1 MALPPPQESAPE
13 SASRDLPASYR
24 SPWQTLGE
32 NLQAVLADIRLRG
45 RELWRRN
52 GQGTLWRPSWWP
64 ADLAPLF
71 WPLLLALA
79 LVFLVGLISAGWL
92 ALRPRPGG
100 LPLESSNPPRSAPS
114 EVVDLSPPA
123 GAPLSDAPS
132 LAAPDGSAAGDTT
145 PAPVAPP
152 PAPSQDPF
160 VVEEAPEPEA
170 TAAPVQPEPMPLDP
184 LNALLQRPD
193 AEGLLIGARA
203 LPDQLSLVLELAPG
217 FANLSA
223 AERQRRAEQW
233 QQWAAELGYDH
244 LELRDSRSGL
254 LARDALVGSGM
265 IVLSEQPRP

>member
-13 SASRDLPASYR
+13 SSSRDLPASYR
-24 SPWQTLGE
+24 NPWQTLGE
-32 NLQAVLADIRLRG
+32 NLQAVVADTRLRC

-79 LVFLVGLISAGWL
+79 LGLLVALISAGWM
-92 ALRPRPGG
+92 ALRPRAGDVA
-100 LPLESSNPPRSAPS
+100 LESTKQPSSAPA
-114 EVVDLSPPA
+114 EVATSLQPP
-123 GAPLSDAPS
+123 GESLPEAPS
-132 LAAPDGSAAGDTT
+132 LAVPEVSAAGETT
-145 PAPVAPP
+145 SAPAAKAPDPSVADQELEPDLP
-152 PAPSQDPF
+152 EVLVP
-160 VVEEAPEPEA
+160 PEP
-170 TAAPVQPEPMPLDP
+170 TPVDPLD
-184 LNALLQRPD
+184 ALLQRPE
-193 AEGLLIGARA
+193 AEGLLIGARV
-203 LPDQLSLVLELAPG
+203 LPDQVSLVLDVAPG

-223 AERQRRAEQW
+223 AERQRCAEQW
-233 QQWAAELGYDH
+233 QQWAIELGYDH

>member
-32 NLQAVLADIRLRG
+32 NLQAVVADTRLRG

-71 WPLLLALA
+71 WPVLLALA
-79 LVFLVGLISAGWL
+79 LALLVALISAGWL
-92 ALRPRPGG
+92 ALRPRAGDVA
-100 LPLESSNPPRSAPS
+100 LESTKQPSSAPA
-114 EVVDLSPPA
+114 EVATSLQPP
-123 GAPLSDAPS
+123 GESLPEAPS
-132 LAAPDGSAAGDTT
+132 LAVPEVSAEGETNSAPAAKAPDPS
-145 PAPVAPP
+145 VADQELEPDLP
-152 PAPSQDPF
+152 EVLVP
-160 VVEEAPEPEA
+160 PEP
-170 TAAPVQPEPMPLDP
+170 TLVDPLD
-184 LNALLQRPD
+184 ALLQRPE
-193 AEGLLIGARA
+193 AEGLLIGARV
-203 LPDQLSLVLELAPG
+203 LPDQVSLVLDVAPG

-223 AERQRRAEQW
+223 AERQRCAEQW
-233 QQWAAELGYDH
+233 QQWAIELGYDH

>member
-1 MALPPPQESAPE
+1 MALPPPQESTPE
-13 SASRDLPASYR
+13 SPSRDLPASYR
-24 SPWQTLGE
+24 NPWQTLGE
-32 NLQAVLADIRLRG
+32 NLQAVAADTRLRG
-45 RELWRRN
+45 LELWRRN

-79 LVFLVGLISAGWL
+79 LALLAALISAGWM
-92 ALRPRPGG
+92 ALRPRPGVV
-100 LPLESSNPPRSAPS
+100 PVESSIPPSSAPA
-114 EVVDLSPPA
+114 EVAESFRPV
-123 GAPLSDAPS
+123 GEPLSEAPS
-132 LAAPDGSAAGDTT
+132 LAPPQGLALGDNA
-145 PAPVAPP
+145 PAPVATP
-152 PAPSQDPF
+152 
-160 VVEEAPEPEA
+160 PEPSVAEQEPEKEA
-170 TAAPVQPEPMPLDP
+170 LVQPEPMPIDP
-184 LNALLQRPD
+184 LDALLQRPE
-193 AEGLLIGARA
+193 AEGLLVGARV
-203 LPDQLSLVLELAPG
+203 LPDQVSLVLELAPG